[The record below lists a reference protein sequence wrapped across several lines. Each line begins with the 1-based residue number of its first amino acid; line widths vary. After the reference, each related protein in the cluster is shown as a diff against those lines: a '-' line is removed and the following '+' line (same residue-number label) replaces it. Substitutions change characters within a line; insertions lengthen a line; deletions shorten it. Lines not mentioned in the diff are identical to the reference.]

1 MQTGCVAAQNARVGT
16 TQTKL
21 SNVNGAQKVTSARS
35 NACGAFFNV
44 VVVLNSCVSKRPFIA
59 NKKVTFANL
68 SRIHRRALFIAQ
80 FRKTQLLSASV
91 VRREIRFPDSSCK
104 VAAFHHKGST

>member
-1 MQTGCVAAQNARVGT
+1 MSFWPWRSLLTTGSTPG
-16 TQTKL
+16 
-21 SNVNGAQKVTSARS
+21 VNMYM
-35 NACGAFFNV
+35 
-44 VVVLNSCVSKRPFIA
+44 VVVLNSCVSKRPFFA

-80 FRKTQLLSASV
+80 FRKSQLLSASV
-91 VRREIRFPDSSCK
+91 VREIRFPDSSCK